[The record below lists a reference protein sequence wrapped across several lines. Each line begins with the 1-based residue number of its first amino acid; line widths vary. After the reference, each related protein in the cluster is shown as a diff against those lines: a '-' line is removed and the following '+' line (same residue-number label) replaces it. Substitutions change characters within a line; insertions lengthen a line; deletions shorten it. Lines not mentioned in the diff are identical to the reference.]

1 MELGYVFLVGL
12 VLGFGISIPV
22 GPINI
27 LCVQRTLTEG
37 RRAGII
43 AGLGAATADSIYGL
57 IAAIGLTLV
66 ADTLREHNLAL
77 HTVGGSIMILL
88 GAKTLYDGIRGRTN
102 GKTTTGHRHWIRELA
117 SHAGNFFSTFLLTL
131 TNPATIVAFAAMFA
145 VLGLAHHKLTHVLE
159 GGLWLGVFLGASA
172 WWIAVVMFVSLFRKT
187 IHTEH
192 LATINK
198 VAGILMAICGIAIL
212 VWPFIVKEVE
222 PETASSKNFEIRRRD
237 ALIGVAPPSNRLMF
251 EPNSSRN
258 DINQKPITT
267 FSFRPLSSMMGT
279 CYPVHRSINS
289 NWHELTLFPFIS
301 FDFFLFGA

>member
-1 MELGYVFLVGL
+1 MLEWSTILAPESDSMEFGYVFLVGL

-66 ADTLREHNLAL
+66 ADTLCEHKVAL
-77 HTVGGSIMILL
+77 HIVGGSILILL

-102 GKTTTGHRHWIRELA
+102 GRTTDGHRHWIRELA

-145 VLGLAHHKLTHVLE
+145 SLGLAHHKLTHVLE
-159 GGLWLGVFLGASA
+159 GGLWLGVLLGASA

-187 IHTEH
+187 IQTEH
-192 LATINK
+192 LATVNK
-198 VAGILMAICGIAIL
+198 MAGILMAIFGIAIL
-212 VWPFIVKEVE
+212 VWPFVVKEPE
-222 PETASSKNFEIRRRD
+222 PETASSMNFELPSTGASNWRRAAVESGNVR
-237 ALIGVAPPSNRLMF
+237 AGLLVRRHHPKR
-251 EPNSSRN
+251 
-258 DINQKPITT
+258 ITT
-267 FSFRPLSSMMGT
+267 FSLRPLSLAVGM
-279 CYPVHRSINS
+279 CYPVLRSTNS
-289 NWHELTLFPFIS
+289 NR
-301 FDFFLFGA
+301 A